1 MSASQV
7 IPDVER
13 LRRFA
18 LAAGLLLLTYVAAGI
33 SLDTDLHVAP
43 LGIPFRISRPE
54 LLPIALV
61 LATLCGMLRFYY
73 YAVMLADSP
82 FRVRR
87 DLLDSL
93 VFFPSSPCLAKS
105 PPMYWGPTELDSSP
119 LTDDRSQ
126 VEQLA
131 AKLQIAFP
139 KFARARVKA
148 TVEAVPATDYK
159 GEDYVTWGLKVVIPL
174 RCRIA
179 ALLQDV
185 DYTAPVWFN
194 MLVLGIAAYRL

>member
-1 MSASQV
+1 M
-7 IPDVER
+7 
-13 LRRFA
+13 
-18 LAAGLLLLTYVAAGI
+18 AAGI
-33 SLDTDLHVAP
+33 SLDTDLHIAP

-93 VFFPSSPCLAKS
+93 LFFPSSPGLAKS
-105 PPMYWGPTELDSSP
+105 PPMYWGPTELESSP
-119 LTDDRSQ
+119 LTDNRSR

-131 AKLQIAFP
+131 ARLPSAFP
-139 KFARARVKA
+139 KFARARAKA
-148 TVEAVPATDYK
+148 TVHAEPCSDSEGKEYL
-159 GEDYVTWGLKVVIPL
+159 GWQLKVVIPL

-194 MLVLGIAAYRL
+194 MLVLGVAAYWL

>member
-1 MSASQV
+1 M
-7 IPDVER
+7 
-13 LRRFA
+13 
-18 LAAGLLLLTYVAAGI
+18 AAGI
-33 SLDTDLHVAP
+33 SLDTDLHIAP

-54 LLPIALV
+54 FLPIALV
-61 LATLCGMLRFYY
+61 IATLYGTFRFYY
-73 YAVMLADSP
+73 YAVMLSDSP

-93 VFFPSSPCLAKS
+93 IFFPSSPGLAKS
-105 PPMYWGPTELDSSP
+105 PPMYWGPTELESSP
-119 LTDDRSQ
+119 LTDDRSR

-131 AKLQIAFP
+131 VRLASTFP
-139 KFARARVKA
+139 KFFRARAKA
-148 TVEAVPATDYK
+148 TVHAVPGTDSEGK
-159 GEDYVTWGLKVVIPL
+159 DYLIWGLKVVIPL

-194 MLVLGIAAYRL
+194 MLVLGVAAYWLFWL